1 MDDGLTSKQLV
12 RQTNGKLILQNIF
25 NSGVTSRAQIA
36 RDLSLNKSTVSSIYN
51 DLMLTGLIKEVG
63 DGEAS
68 NNGGRKPTMVTINAT
83 YGVTVSLD
91 IAYRNLHYMFNYLNG
106 EIVKSGEIRIYQRDI
121 HEILDIIHDL
131 IESTLPKIKSEVGL
145 MGISISYHG
154 IVKDGQILY
163 SPFLNLGGIDLKQEL
178 WKMYPHVKITI
189 DNEANMAALYERDFN
204 DEQSTE
210 NSITISI
217 HKGIGAGII
226 LNHTIYRG
234 ATGEAGEV
242 GRTLTMHNGKY
253 QTVESICSEDAI
265 ITAISDEYGE
275 PLFRNDVVDL
285 YRKSNP
291 IVIKRLDL
299 FVETIAFL
307 MYNIAKTFDT
317 HSFFISSP
325 LIEEMPEM
333 LNAIDEQMR
342 MIDSSIPNVYLID
355 DADKATLLGSCSL
368 ITHRVL
374 DMMNYD
380 LHFSI
385 N

>member
-178 WKMYPHVKITI
+178 WKMYPPHVKITI

-217 HKGIGAGII
+217 HKGIGGWDYFKPYD
-226 LNHTIYRG
+226 LSGRHRRGRGSGSHVNHAQR
-234 ATGEAGEV
+234 
-242 GRTLTMHNGKY
+242 
-253 QTVESICSEDAI
+253 Q
-265 ITAISDEYGE
+265 ISDGRIN
-275 PLFRNDVVDL
+275 LFGR
-285 YRKSNP
+285 
-291 IVIKRLDL
+291 
-299 FVETIAFL
+299 
-307 MYNIAKTFDT
+307 
-317 HSFFISSP
+317 
-325 LIEEMPEM
+325 
-333 LNAIDEQMR
+333 
-342 MIDSSIPNVYLID
+342 
-355 DADKATLLGSCSL
+355 C
-368 ITHRVL
+368 
-374 DMMNYD
+374 NY
-380 LHFSI
+380 HG

>member
-1 MDDGLTSKQLV
+1 MDDGITSKQLV
-12 RQTNGKLILQNIF
+12 RQNNGKLILQNIF

-36 RDLSLNKSTVSSIYN
+36 RDVELNKSTVSSIYG
-51 DLMLTGLIKEVG
+51 DLMLTGLIKEIG
-63 DGEAS
+63 DGESS
-68 NNGGRKPTMVTINAT
+68 NNGGRKPTMVTINAK
-83 YGVTVSLD
+83 YGVTISLD

-106 EIVKSGEIRIYQRDI
+106 EIVKSGEIRIYQKDI
-121 HEILDIIHDL
+121 HEILDVIQEL
-131 IESTLPKIKSEVGL
+131 INETMPQIDSESGL
-145 MGISISYHG
+145 LGISVSYHG

-163 SPFLNLGGIDLKQEL
+163 SPFLNVDGVDLKQEL
-178 WKMYPHVKITI
+178 HQLFPEVAITI

-204 DEQSTE
+204 IKQPTD

-226 LNHTIYRG
+226 LDRKIYRG
-234 ATGEAGEV
+234 ANGEAGEV
-242 GRTLTMHNGKY
+242 GRTLAMHDGQY

-265 ITAISDEYGE
+265 ITAISDDYGE

-291 IVIKRLDL
+291 VALKRLDL

-333 LNAIDEQMR
+333 LVAIDEQMKT
-342 MIDSSIPNVYLID
+342 IDANIPNVYLID
-355 DADKATLLGSCSL
+355 DADKANLLGACSL

-374 DMMNYD
+374 GMMDYELNFNQD
-380 LHFSI
+380 
-385 N
+385 